1 MLKKRP
7 RLYLLILAGSLMV
20 VFGSWSTIKA
30 KSNAADNPDVY
41 QYLKLFSDVM
51 SIVKDNYVEKTD
63 QKKLM
68 YGAINGMLRELDPHS
83 SFMKP
88 EDYKELQ
95 IETKGKFGGLGIE
108 ITIRDNILTVVSP
121 LRIPRP
127 TRRAFRQTIRS

>member
-1 MLKKRP
+1 
-7 RLYLLILAGSLMV
+7 
-20 VFGSWSTIKA
+20 
-30 KSNAADNPDVY
+30 
-41 QYLKLFSDVM
+41 M
-51 SIVKDNYVEKTD
+51 SIVQDNYVEKTD

-88 EDYKELQ
+88 DDYKELQ

-121 LRIPRP
+121 LEGTPADKVGIQ
-127 TRRAFRQTIRS
+127 ANDQIMKIDE